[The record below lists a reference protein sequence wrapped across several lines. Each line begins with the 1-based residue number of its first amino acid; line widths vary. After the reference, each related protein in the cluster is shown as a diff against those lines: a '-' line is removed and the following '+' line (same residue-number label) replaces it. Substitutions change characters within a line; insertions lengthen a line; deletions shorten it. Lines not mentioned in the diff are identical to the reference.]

1 MLDPTQGEPVPLWHL
16 DEQSLDKYFD
26 SIRDLPLL
34 TAEEERKYGHMWQT
48 KTNDQKVR
56 AEGLQKLVEGN
67 LRFVVKEARKFQG
80 MGLDLL
86 DLISE
91 GNLGLIEAAK
101 RFDPTRENKFLTYAS
116 WWVRQAIFHALAEHG
131 NKIRLPQKVAGHLIQ
146 LNRLQHRLG
155 QDLGRPPTTQEIA
168 DASHFSSEEVERL
181 QLLQQTT
188 TTVSTEQGVGES
200 DLTLGD
206 SLEQNI
212 EPSPMETMD
221 QESFLDQVHLSLA
234 MLSAKERDII
244 TKHFGLDGAEP
255 LTLECIGRT
264 FTPPISRERVRQLEE
279 RAFAKIR
286 ERRRLLLGQFLVNG
300 GDHS

>member
-1 MLDPTQGEPVPLWHL
+1 MRHI

-34 TAEEERKYGHMWQT
+34 TAEEERKYGEYWQT
-48 KTNDQKVR
+48 ETNSPEMR
-56 AEGLQKLVEGN
+56 AEGLRKLVEGN

-146 LNRLQHRLG
+146 LNRIIHRLG
-155 QDLGRPPTTQEIA
+155 QDLGRPPQSAEIVA
-168 DASHFSSEEVERL
+168 ASPFSAEEVERL
-181 QLLQQTT
+181 LLLQQTT
-188 TTVSTEQGVGES
+188 ATVSTEQGMGES
-200 DLTLGD
+200 ELTLGD
-206 SLEQNI
+206 SLEQDI
-212 EPSPMETMD
+212 EPSAMEIMD
-221 QESFLDQVHLSLA
+221 QESFLHQVHLSLA
-234 MLSAKERDII
+234 MLSEKERDII
-244 TKHFGLDGAEP
+244 TKHFGLDNEEP
-255 LTLECIGRT
+255 MTLEKIGQT
-264 FTPPISRERVRQLEE
+264 FNPPISRERVRQIEE
-279 RAFAKIR
+279 RAFSKIR
-286 ERRRLLLGQFLVNG
+286 ERRRALLGQFLVTNG
-300 GDHS
+300 ERS

>member
-1 MLDPTQGEPVPLWHL
+1 MPTRHL
-16 DEQSLDKYFD
+16 EEQSLDKYFD

-34 TAEEERKYGHMWQT
+34 TVAEERLYGEMWQN
-48 KTNDQKVR
+48 KDNPQEVR
-56 AEGLQKLVEGN
+56 SEGLRRMVEGN

-146 LNRLQHRLG
+146 LNRVVHRL
-155 QDLGRPPTTQEIA
+155 QQSLGRAPHVAEIVE
-168 DASHFSSEEVERL
+168 ASDFSHEEVERL
-181 QLLQQTT
+181 LLLQQTT

-206 SLEQNI
+206 SLEQSI
-212 EPSPMETMD
+212 EPSPMEAVD
-221 QESFLDQVHLSLA
+221 QESFLDQVRLSLE
-234 MLSAKERDII
+234 MLTEKERDII
-244 TKHFGLDGAEP
+244 TKHFGLDGQDP
-255 LTLECIGRT
+255 MTLERIGQT
-264 FTPPISRERVRQLEE
+264 FKPSISRERVRQIEE
-279 RAFAKIR
+279 RAFGKIR
-286 ERRRLLLGQFLVNG
+286 DRRRILLGGFLVGG
-300 GDHS
+300 GDKS

>member
-1 MLDPTQGEPVPLWHL
+1 MPPRHL
-16 DEQSLDKYFD
+16 EERSLDKYFD

-34 TAEEERKYGHMWQT
+34 TAGEERKYGRMWQ
-48 KTNDQKVR
+48 NDGNP
-56 AEGLQKLVEGN
+56 EGLRYLVEGN

-101 RFDPTRENKFLTYAS
+101 RFDPERENKFLTYAS

-131 NKIRLPQKVAGHLIQ
+131 SKIRLPQKVAGHLVQ
-146 LNRLQHRLG
+146 LNRITNRLG
-155 QDLGRPPTTQEIA
+155 QDLGRPPMVSDIIAAAPQFTT
-168 DASHFSSEEVERL
+168 EEVNRL

-188 TTVSTEQGVGES
+188 STVSTEQGMGDG

-212 EPSPMETMD
+212 EPSPMEAMD
-221 QESFLDQVHLSLA
+221 NEAFQDQIRQSLA
-234 MLSAKERDII
+234 MLNEKEHKILRL
-244 TKHFGLDGAEP
+244 HFGLEGCEP
-255 LTLECIGRT
+255 MTLEKIGQT
-264 FTPPISRERVRQLEE
+264 FAPPISRERVRQIEE
-279 RAFAKIR
+279 RAFGKIR
-286 ERRRLLLGQFLVNG
+286 DRRQILLGQFLKG
-300 GDHS
+300 EYQ

>member
-1 MLDPTQGEPVPLWHL
+1 MPQRHL
-16 DEQSLDKYFD
+16 EEHSLDKYFD

-34 TAEEERKYGHMWQT
+34 TAAEERIYGEMWQ
-48 KTNDQKVR
+48 NSENPQDVR
-56 AEGLQKLVEGN
+56 GVGLQHLVEGN

-131 NKIRLPQKVAGHLIQ
+131 NKIRLPQKVAGHLVQ
-146 LNRLQHRLG
+146 LSRITNRLG
-155 QDLGRPPTTQEIA
+155 QALGRPPQIQEIVE
-168 DASHFSSEEVERL
+168 ASNFSVEEVQRL

-188 TTVSTEQGVGES
+188 CTVSTEQGVGDS

-206 SLEQNI
+206 SLEQTT
-212 EPSPMETMD
+212 EPSALDTLD
-221 QESFLDQVHLSLA
+221 QESFLDQVRLSLA
-234 MLSAKERDII
+234 ILNDKERAII
-244 TKHFGLDGAEP
+244 AKHFGMDGGEP
-255 LTLECIGRT
+255 MTLEKIGKA
-264 FTPPISRERVRQLEE
+264 FDPPISRERVRQIEE

-286 ERRRLLLGQFLVNG
+286 DRRRVLLGQFLQ
-300 GDHS
+300 SSRL